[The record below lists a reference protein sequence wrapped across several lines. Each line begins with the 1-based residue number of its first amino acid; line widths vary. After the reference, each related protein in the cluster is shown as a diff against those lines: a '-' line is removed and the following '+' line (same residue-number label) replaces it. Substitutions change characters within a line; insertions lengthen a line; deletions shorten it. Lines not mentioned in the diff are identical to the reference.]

1 MFFFLWFFGMF
12 CLWERQVVAVT
23 EPGGKEKRVADL
35 SNMRRLHIDYHQ
47 QKLHTQPPPPPS
59 RYAESWSVLPST
71 EREIYSST
79 QLPESQNF
87 LGCWPIWNHA
97 DCCPPDRAR
106 LYVVKEMWRRR
117 RQYFQ
122 GCRDNHEVLC
132 GKAYEAWEDVL
143 QYRHLTIRKHC
154 CSSSFRNKSHF
165 QAV

>member
-1 MFFFLWFFGMF
+1 M
-12 CLWERQVVAVT
+12 T

-47 QKLHTQPPPPPS
+47 QKLHTQPPSPPHDMHKVDQYCHQQKGKSTLLLKLKRSAS
-59 RYAESWSVLPST
+59 RESALF
-71 EREIYSST
+71 RMLANMLNEIMQIAARLIGSPN
-79 QLPESQNF
+79 LSQ
-87 LGCWPIWNHA
+87 
-97 DCCPPDRAR
+97 AR

-132 GKAYEAWEDVL
+132 GKAYEASEDVL
-143 QYRHLTIRKHC
+143 QYRHLTIRKHF

-165 QAV
+165 QAL